1 MSRLFR
7 RGKRK
12 PQIIWGDDYRLR
24 VIGQQLEA
32 EAGANGGLGPV
43 FSDAYSLREIFGNV
57 GAEGGRVFLTE
68 GIWFLHGSMTINTK
82 NLHIYSTSPGRT
94 ILRRA
99 STGSTAE
106 SMLIFKGEGV
116 TVEGIRFIDNMASAR
131 AVIELDGQRSTVRD
145 CVFEDVSN
153 GVKVESADWCAVRDC
168 RFTSVTTNAV
178 EYSGTC
184 EGGMVTGNI
193 VETNG
198 GDIYLGDNVS
208 GTVVTGNSIDAG
220 SRKISYFTGRN
231 ISTGSLLNAI
241 GPEKVE
247 ERS

>member
-1 MSRLFR
+1 MSRVLR

-12 PQIIWGDDYRLR
+12 PQIIWGNDYRLR
-24 VIGQQLEA
+24 TMGQQAEA
-32 EAGANGGLGPV
+32 EATINGGLEPV
-43 FSDAYSLREIFGNV
+43 FSDRYSLRQIVGNV
-57 GAEGGRVFLTE
+57 GTEGGRVFLTE
-68 GIWFLHGSMTINTK
+68 GIWFFDGSMTIGTK

-94 ILRRA
+94 IFKRA

-106 SMLIFKGEGV
+106 SMLIFEGEGV
-116 TVEGIRFIDNMASAR
+116 TIEGVRFIDNMASAR

-153 GVKVESADWCAVRDC
+153 GVKVEGADWCAVRDC

-220 SRKISYFTGRN
+220 SRKISYFAGRN

-241 GPEKVE
+241 GLEKVE